1 VSDERLREM
10 ERRWRASRSTE
21 DAEAYLR
28 ERLRRGAYDMRAVVG
43 ELIRLRRLVEVI
55 LSTAYQSLGMNK
67 YSTRGDVADFSVAP
81 SPVVGEQIVTM
92 NQMLESSLSTPSAAD
107 LLSVMDGRMRDVEV
121 RWSPPGT
128 INVPAPGVLSGRT
141 RREGLYD
148 TEVGVHPEPPVGTP
162 PRVFLGGSSSESVC
176 DGIASGESHLAAM
189 GITTTSPPPCGHGA
203 DADMCPDCDPETR

>member
-107 LLSVMDGRMRDVEV
+107 LVTTRYDQRAGARGPLREDEAGRPLRHGGWCPSRAAGRDTAEGLP
-121 RWSPPGT
+121 R
-128 INVPAPGVLSGRT
+128 GVLQRVCL
-141 RREGLYD
+141 RRDCLW
-148 TEVGVHPEPPVGTP
+148 
-162 PRVFLGGSSSESVC
+162 RESP
-176 DGIASGESHLAAM
+176 G
-189 GITTTSPPPCGHGA
+189 GHG
-203 DADMCPDCDPETR
+203 DHHHVTPTMRPWR